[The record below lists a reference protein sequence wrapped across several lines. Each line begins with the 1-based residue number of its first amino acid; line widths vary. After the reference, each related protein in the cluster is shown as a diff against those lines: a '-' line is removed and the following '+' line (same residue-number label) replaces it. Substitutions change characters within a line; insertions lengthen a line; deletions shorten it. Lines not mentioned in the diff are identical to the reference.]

1 MNGLVV
7 NADDLGLSRE
17 INKGIFLGL
26 GRGVVSDASLL
37 VDAPFA
43 EEAVGGLEAAGMS
56 SLGIHVNLDLLF
68 GWDLPGVERY
78 SRPEL
83 MFMLEDGAFL
93 ARCAGTA
100 RSQIEKFLSW
110 GLTPSHL
117 DTHHHVHGFMPIFL
131 LVVDLAREYGIPAL
145 RFSPAGYSLTSRK
158 PIPRNE
164 QASVHMKGLLDRE
177 GIFCCE
183 EMVEGVGKLSRIGSF
198 PAELVAHPSF
208 GGDAW
213 RAREMET
220 LLSEK
225 FSREIAEKGI
235 RIESFSEL
243 AGRVQGT

>member
-1 MNGLVV
+1 MNELVV

-43 EEAVGGLEAAGMS
+43 EEAVSGLGKAGMS
-56 SLGIHVNLDLLF
+56 SLGIHVNLDPLF

-83 MFMLEDGAFL
+83 MSKLEEGAFL
-93 ARCAGTA
+93 ARCAGAA
-100 RSQIEKFLSW
+100 RAQIEKFFSW

-117 DTHHHVHGFMPIFL
+117 DTHHHVHGFLPIFSL
-131 LVVDLAREYGIPAL
+131 LVDLAREYGIPAL

-158 PIPRNE
+158 PVPHDE
-164 QASVHMKGLLDRE
+164 QTSARMKGLLDRE

-183 EMVEGVGKLSRIGSF
+183 EMVEGVDKLFRIGSF
-198 PAELVAHPSF
+198 PAELVAHPSL

-213 RAREMET
+213 RGREMET
-220 LLSEK
+220 LLSEE
-225 FSREIAEKGI
+225 FLREITEKGI
-235 RIESFSEL
+235 RIASFSEL
-243 AGRVQGT
+243 AGRAQGT

>member
-1 MNGLVV
+1 MNELVV

-43 EEAVGGLEAAGMS
+43 EEALGGLGEAGMS
-56 SLGIHVNLDLLF
+56 SLGIHVSLDLLF

-83 MFMLEDGAFL
+83 MSMLEEGAFL
-93 ARCAGTA
+93 ARCTGAA

-117 DTHHHVHGFMPIFL
+117 DTHHHVHGFLPVFSL
-131 LVVDLAREYGIPAL
+131 LFDLVREYGIPAL

-158 PIPRNE
+158 PVPHDE
-164 QASVHMKGLLDRE
+164 QTSARMKGLLDRE

-183 EMVEGVGKLSRIGSF
+183 EMVEGVEKLSRIGSF
-198 PAELVAHPSF
+198 PAELVAHPSL

-220 LLSEK
+220 LLSEE
-225 FSREIAEKGI
+225 FFREITEKGI
-235 RIESFSEL
+235 RIASFSEL
-243 AGRVQGT
+243 AGRAQGT